1 MSVRAAGAVK
11 GSGGHG
17 VAGSTAPATGNGG
30 AGREPLLELRNVDT
44 HYGPIQVLNDV
55 DMVIYPGEMV
65 CLLGGNASGKSTT
78 LKTILGIVRVSRG
91 EMHFLGERADTLST
105 ADRIAR
111 GMAVVPE
118 NRRIFPKMTV
128 RENLD
133 MGAYLRDDR
142 AEIEADIEYVF
153 ELFPRLGERLGQLGG
168 TMSGGEQQ
176 MLAMGR
182 ALMSR
187 PRLILMD
194 EPSMGLAPLF
204 VERIFEIIKQVN
216 DRGISVFVV
225 EQNANV
231 ALSIADRGYVLQ
243 TGEVVL
249 SGEARDLLTN
259 EAMKRAY
266 LGEM

>member
-1 MSVRAAGAVK
+1 MSADTTTSAAAAAVAQ
-11 GSGGHG
+11 G
-17 VAGSTAPATGNGG
+17 APAP
-30 AGREPLLELRNVDT
+30 AGEREKLLELRGVDT
-44 HYGPIQVLNDV
+44 HYGPIQVLRDV

-78 LKTILGIVRVSRG
+78 LKTILGIVRVSAG
-91 EMHFLGERADTLST
+91 ELWYRDERIDGTTT
-105 ADRIAR
+105 AERIGR

-118 NRRIFPKMTV
+118 NRRIFPKLTV
-128 RENLD
+128 LENLD
-133 MGAYLRDDR
+133 MGAYLRDDKDG
-142 AEIEADIEYVF
+142 IEEDLEYVF
-153 ELFPRLGERLGQLGG
+153 SLFPRLGERLNQLGG

-225 EQNANV
+225 EQNANI

-249 SGEARDLLTN
+249 SGAASDLLQD
-259 EAMKRAY
+259 EGMKRAY
-266 LGEM
+266 LGET